1 MGETPEITSVVVLL
15 SFFAPA
21 AAVNIDAK
29 LIARDGRNVG
39 VDGEGGVGAPLGQDV
54 VELQNGCMCCTMADE
69 LFTSVAQLLS
79 VNTLRGNPPYDHI
92 VIESSGV
99 SEPRSVRDNWQ
110 DAEAM
115 EMALMDQVS
124 SC

>member
-1 MGETPEITSVVVLL
+1 VLL

-39 VDGEGGVGAPLGQDV
+39 VDGEGGAGAPLGQDV